1 MTVDAKKTGRRAA
14 STKLD
19 KGEHSIDRNTP
30 TRRVL
35 KGREVLVLDWS
46 VRDMAGK
53 LHTRRSQGTSM
64 SETRNKAKKAAKAIL
79 ETGGQ
84 KSDWRGTDKMTRFI
98 DKVSRPA
105 IDEAG
110 HRPASVSQYRRA
122 LAYLRT
128 ELAGYSI
135 ADAWHY
141 DRLADALYAIAAAHG
156 AEQARQARTV
166 LGLYVGQP
174 LKRYRLATS
183 NPIEG
188 AKLDLAK
195 RAPAQTGKKRGGVAL
210 GPEEQERV
218 ISYLLALDPA
228 EGVVDVIRGRWK
240 GIPVKQRRNAI
251 DLTLLHAGTGIRIKE
266 SLMLERR
273 DVVIDGELMF
283 IDIRPEVAKTHIP
296 RRAAVLDPRIQKRLA
311 SRLEETKDLGPNA
324 PLIGGPA
331 NPARRWT
338 QNGSSGAADQ
348 IRALY
353 PELAT
358 ACDASALEF
367 QRSHVWRTTLN
378 ARMEEAGI
386 ALKAR
391 AAQLGHGEA
400 VNQSNYTAGT
410 DMVGL
415 LRAYRDRQAADPE

>member
-1 MTVDAKKTGRRAA
+1 MDAKKTGRRAA

-30 TRRVL
+30 TNRTL
-35 KGREVLVLDWS
+35 KGREVMVLDWS
-46 VRDMAGK
+46 VRDMAGR
-53 LHTRRSQGTSM
+53 LHTKRSQGATI
-64 SETRNKAKKAAKAIL
+64 SEARSKAKKAAKAIL

-84 KSDWRGTDKMTRFI
+84 KSDWRGTDQMTRFI
-98 DKVSRPA
+98 DKVSAPA
-105 IDEAG
+105 ITEAG
-110 HRPASVSQYRRA
+110 HRPATVSQYKRS
-122 LAYLRT
+122 LAYLRA
-128 ELAGYSI
+128 ELSGYSI

-141 DRLADALYAIAAAHG
+141 DRLADALYAIAAAHS

-174 LKRYRLATS
+174 LKRYRLATG

-188 AKLDLAK
+188 AKLDLA
-195 RAPAQTGKKRGGVAL
+195 RHAPAQAGEKRGGVAL
-210 GPEEQERV
+210 TPDEQERV
-218 ISYLLALDPA
+218 ISYLLTLDPA
-228 EGVVDVIRGRWK
+228 EGVDDVIRGRWK

-273 DVVIDGELMF
+273 DVVVDGELMF

-296 RRAAVLDPRIQKRLA
+296 RRAAVLDPRIQEHIAARLA
-311 SRLEETKDLGPNA
+311 ETVELGSNA

-331 NPARRWT
+331 NPAKRWT

-348 IRALY
+348 IRDLY

-358 ACDASALEF
+358 ACDAPALGF

-386 ALKAR
+386 TLKAR

-400 VNQSNYTAGT
+400 VNQSNYTAGI

-415 LRAYRDRQAADPE
+415 SQAYRDRQTLLSE